1 MALAFARRAA
11 WLLAARAALALVN
24 IESRTP
30 NSHFRTAARRGLHTG
45 ARRATLLGMAQIDE
59 APRTLS
65 KDEII
70 ALALRA
76 GFEKHESYHLSGNSE
91 DDELLSVGE
100 YPVGESVLMLAEL
113 IQEAIKR

>member
-45 ARRATLLGMAQIDE
+45 ARRATLLGMAQIDFPKAG
-59 APRTLS
+59 APIGKFYAYVVSDMGRLGPRR
-65 KDEII
+65 K
-70 ALALRA
+70 ARGLRIHA
-76 GFEKHESYHLSGNSE
+76 RRVK
-91 DDELLSVGE
+91 
-100 YPVGESVLMLAEL
+100 A
-113 IQEAIKR
+113 AKRRAA

>member
-1 MALAFARRAA
+1 MRAVKQWGEPVVGPA
-11 WLLAARAALALVN
+11 V
-24 IESRTP
+24 E
-30 NSHFRTAARRGLHTG
+30 
-45 ARRATLLGMAQIDE
+45 D
-59 APRTLS
+59 PRPLS

-76 GFEKHESYHLSGNSE
+76 GFEKHEIYHLSGNSE